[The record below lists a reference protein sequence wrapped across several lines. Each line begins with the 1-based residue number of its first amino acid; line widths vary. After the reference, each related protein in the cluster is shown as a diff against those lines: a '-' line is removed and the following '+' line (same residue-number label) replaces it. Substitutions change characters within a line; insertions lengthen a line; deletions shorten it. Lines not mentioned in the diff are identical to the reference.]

1 VEQREIFI
9 SWEDFQRYAD
19 NIVSDIKHNGKKY
32 DVIVGV
38 ARGGL
43 FLAGYLS
50 YHLGIKEVDIVNVQ
64 TYENRKIVDPRV
76 LDLPKKIV
84 GENIL
89 LVDDILDSGTT
100 FRILTEWM
108 NQSNKQFDKA
118 VLVDKCK
125 SVIKAEYIGLKV
137 RSDSWV
143 VYPWED

>member
-1 VEQREIFI
+1 MRQREIFI

-19 NIVSDIKHNGKKY
+19 NIVSDIKQNGKKY

-50 YHLGIKEVDIVNVQ
+50 YHLGVKEVDIVNVQ
-64 TYENRKIVDPRV
+64 TYENKKIVDPRV
-76 LDLPKKIV
+76 LDLPKQII

-100 FRILTEWM
+100 FRILSEWM
-108 NQSNKQFDKA
+108 DQPNKKYDRA
-118 VLVDKCK
+118 VLVDKGK
-125 SVIKAEYIGLKV
+125 SSIKAEYVGLAV
-137 RSDSWV
+137 NSDCWV